1 MTTEPAS
8 PFGPD
13 DRLVEVARFSFVE
26 AELAA
31 AQLRGAG
38 IDAEVFAVGT
48 AGELVA
54 LQHTEGSR
62 IMVRHRDIEAAKQV
76 LADLFESG

>member
-1 MTTEPAS
+1 MPTAENRLS
-8 PFGPD
+8 PD
-13 DRLVEVARFSFVE
+13 DDLVEVARFSFVE

-38 IDAEVFAVGT
+38 IEAAVFAVGT

-54 LQHTEGSR
+54 LQHSEGSR
-62 IMVRHRDIEAAKQV
+62 VMTRRADAEAAKQI
-76 LADLFESG
+76 LADLFEGGS

>member
-1 MTTEPAS
+1 MPSAEN
-8 PFGPD
+8 PFGPAD
-13 DRLVEVARFSFVE
+13 DLVEVARFSFVE

-38 IDAEVFAVGT
+38 IEATAFAVGT

-54 LQHTEGSR
+54 LQHSEGSR
-62 IMVRHRDIEAAKQV
+62 VMTRRADAEAAKRI
-76 LADLFESG
+76 LADLFETG